1 MKNTKIIAVAN
12 QKGGV
17 AKTTTAINTGVALAI
32 RGRKV
37 LLIDF
42 DPQESLSQF
51 FGCYAAEKNIA
62 GLMYN
67 VINKRDC
74 NISEYIVHNEVNKID
89 FIPSELNAM
98 NKLEKDLISVRS
110 KETVLKRAF
119 AKGKEIIEKYDYVI
133 IDCLASLNVML
144 DNALTAA
151 DHVLIPCQASP
162 MSFGALPN
170 LILQV
175 KEIQEELND
184 SLSIL
189 GIVTTMY
196 SRTNICKNIKE
207 MIDNTYGELVFKTY
221 IEQMSAV
228 AESPMK
234 EKAVVLSSAQRNRV
248 SAQYKELAT
257 EIEERA

>member
-62 GLMYN
+62 GLMY
-67 VINKRDC
+67 
-74 NISEYIVHNEVNKID
+74 
-89 FIPSELNAM
+89 NAM

-175 KEIQEELND
+175 KEIQEDLND

-196 SRTNICKNIKE
+196 SRTNICKNTKE

>member
-1 MKNTKIIAVAN
+1 MRNTKIIAIAN

-17 AKTTTAINTGVALAI
+17 AKTTTAINTGVALALM
-32 RGRKV
+32 GHKV

-51 FGCYAAEKNIA
+51 FDCYAAEKNIA
-62 GLMYN
+62 GMMYN
-67 VINKRDC
+67 IINKRDC
-74 NISEYIVHNEVNKID
+74 NMSDYIVHNEINKID

-119 AKGKEIIEKYDYVI
+119 AKHRDLIEDYDYVI

-151 DHVLIPCQASP
+151 DYVLIPCQASP

-170 LILQV
+170 LILQIQD
-175 KEIQEELND
+175 IQEELND
-184 SLSIL
+184 SLKIL
-189 GIVTTMY
+189 GIVTTFY
-196 SRTNICKNIKE
+196 NKTNICKSTKE
-207 MIDNTYGELVFKTY
+207 MIDKTYSDLVFKTA
-221 IEQMSAV
+221 IEQMTAV
-228 AESPMK
+228 AEAPLK
-234 EKAVVLSSAQRNRV
+234 EKAVVLSNAQRNKV
-248 SAQYKELAT
+248 SAQYKALAR
-257 EIEERA
+257 EITERA